1 MADIPV
7 CWRCGH
13 SLEELSMPPGRLDE
27 CPECRSQ
34 LHVCRMCAFFN
45 PEVIRACREDDAD
58 EVMEKERANFCDYF
72 QANSMKVSLPLIG
85 MPANNWN
92 SYSEKSRIVMP
103 KTSPQ
108 ASLQEAVPR
117 KIFLKKL
124 SGTSYRQSKPLP
136 RYRHCRVTRVYCPL
150 FATDALVRAPRGM
163 QFPARLQPVGT
174 CAL

>member
-72 QANSMKVSLPLIG
+72 QANSNAFDESF
-85 MPANNWN
+85 AAADRDA
-92 SYSEKSRIVMP
+92 SEQLEQLFGEEQDSDAKDEPSGKSSGGSSAEDLFK
-103 KTSPQ
+103 KT
-108 ASLQEAVPR
+108 E
-117 KIFLKKL
+117 
-124 SGTSYRQSKPLP
+124 
-136 RYRHCRVTRVYCPL
+136 RH
-150 FATDALVRAPRGM
+150 
-163 QFPARLQPVGT
+163 
-174 CAL
+174 